1 MIVFN
6 LNADSISANCEQYIE

>member
-6 LNADSISANCEQYIE
+6 LNAGSISANREQYLE